1 MINWIIGGIIVG
13 LTAFIIIRTI
23 MKMRKGE
30 SSCGGD
36 CSSGGCNCSQKQVEI
51 PRKIEYNK

>member
-1 MINWIIGGIIVG
+1 MINWVIGGIIVG

-36 CSSGGCNCSQKQVEI
+36 CASGGCNCPHKQEENPKENQI
-51 PRKIEYNK
+51 